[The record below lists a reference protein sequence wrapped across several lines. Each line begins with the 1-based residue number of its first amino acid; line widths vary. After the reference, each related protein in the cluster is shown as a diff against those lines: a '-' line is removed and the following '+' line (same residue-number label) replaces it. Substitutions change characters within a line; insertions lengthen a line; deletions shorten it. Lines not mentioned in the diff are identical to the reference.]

1 MINIAYSET
10 KFLHCPKLGSK
21 DMYICL
27 TNKYNDSAESESIL
41 FFVGYGGWKFP
52 RWSEYK
58 KNWTLPKPHLLVYS
72 GQLFITDSTCYK
84 LQHNENRPV
93 CAYKACTWCI
103 GWISYALFITSW
115 VRYNSAAQ
123 GIFNYAGNFLLVRR
137 NSKNMITSIY
147 WYLWLAYIQYI
158 NSTF

>member
-27 TNKYNDSAESESIL
+27 NNKYNDSAESESIL

-58 KNWTLPKPHLLVYS
+58 KKLDFTKTAPFSLFGPTLYHWLDLLQTAAQWEQASVCLQSIHLVYR
-72 GQLFITDSTCYK
+72 LDFICIIY
-84 LQHNENRPV
+84 NELSQ
-93 CAYKACTWCI
+93 I
-103 GWISYALFITSW
+103 
-115 VRYNSAAQ
+115 
-123 GIFNYAGNFLLVRR
+123 
-137 NSKNMITSIY
+137 
-147 WYLWLAYIQYI
+147 
-158 NSTF
+158 